1 MKKGIA
7 LLLALMMIG
16 MVGLALAESETIH
29 HDDGSTE
36 NIRYNDDGSK
46 AWSERIYPDGSSEY
60 LDYYNGKVSW
70 SRKSTSDG
78 SYESFSYDE
87 NGKVVWSSKGT
98 VERDENGRILSSVG
112 YEYDE
117 NGKLSYIEVEDSNGY
132 VSFDADGTL
141 INGWMN
147 DGTVE
152 YDAET
157 GKWFEVLGWDDEYY
171 HPIYGDEVSAP
182 DLSAYLRKAGF
193 NVKPDVTWYTHN
205 TVGVI
210 GVSLRDEYPTL
221 TKKWYNVLPV
231 DLSKDGSQ
239 TFQLVASNMYYVG
252 TVTVTVSGDSVTT
265 TYNYPTKSWYEF
277 YPEEECIRWFAGVD
291 QIDSVFLENPTSDM
305 KFGEAIS
312 KSKDLNGQDIG
323 LLFVCNRLTYRVP
336 YDDSGAAPIRF
347 WRNHYKMAGY
357 FADAKALFDKLNETR
372 SK

>member
-1 MKKGIA
+1 M
-7 LLLALMMIG
+7 
-16 MVGLALAESETIH
+16 TI
-29 HDDGSTE
+29 S
-36 NIRYNDDGSK
+36 
-46 AWSERIYPDGSSEY
+46 
-60 LDYYNGKVSW
+60 
-70 SRKSTSDG
+70 
-78 SYESFSYDE
+78 DE
-87 NGKVVWSSKGT
+87 NGYLEFSP
-98 VERDENGRILSSVG
+98 
-112 YEYDE
+112 
-117 NGKLSYIEVEDSNGY
+117 
-132 VSFDADGTL
+132 DGTL
-141 INGWMN
+141 LSGSVGNARL
-147 DGTVE
+147 DT
-152 YDAET
+152 ET
-157 GKWFEVLGWDDEYY
+157 GKWIDEDGNEVA
-171 HPIYGDEVSAP
+171 AP
-182 DLSAYLRKAGF
+182 DITASLKKAGF
-193 NVKPDVTWYTHN
+193 KVAPDVTWYTHN

-239 TFQLVASNMYYVG
+239 TFQLVASNMYYVC
-252 TVTVTVSGDSVTT
+252 TVTVTVNGDSVTT

-277 YPEEECIRWFAGVD
+277 YPEGECIRWFAGID
-291 QIDSVFLENPTSDM
+291 EIDSAFLENPTSDM